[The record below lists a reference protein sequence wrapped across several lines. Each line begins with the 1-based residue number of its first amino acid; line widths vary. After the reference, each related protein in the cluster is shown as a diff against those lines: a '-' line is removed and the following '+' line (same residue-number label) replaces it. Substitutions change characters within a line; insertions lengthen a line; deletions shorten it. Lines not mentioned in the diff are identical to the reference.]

1 MSERPRTARAS
12 SLPSRRPRH
21 TSPLS
26 VAPTFH
32 MTTLLQTA
40 RRPLHLMTKLD
51 GRAQAEASA
60 TGMYTRMLA
69 LVLPYRALSSPLAC
83 ARSRYA
89 TPSWQAD
96 AVKKYIGKKGWLPPA
111 ELWNASGRGYPD
123 VSAQARKYVVVANGF
138 GISGISGTSAAAPVF
153 AGLVSL
159 LVSQRLRA
167 GKPPLGFL
175 NPLLYSHPEVFMDIE
190 KGFNPGCGGLGFQAT
205 TGAVGW
211 DPLTGLGTPN
221 FQAMSKVVGQ
231 LP

>member
-1 MSERPRTARAS
+1 VIAAS
-12 SLPSRRPRH
+12 GDSGVGGVG
-21 TSPLS
+21 TSPNCTRFI
-26 VAPTFH
+26 PTF
-32 MTTLLQTA
+32 
-40 RRPLHLMTKLD
+40 P
-51 GRAQAEASA
+51 S
-60 TGMYTRMLA
+60 
-69 LVLPYRALSSPLAC
+69 SSPYVTVVGGTDFPHDDAPPDGTP
-83 ARSRYA
+83 SFTSYDEIGWTSSGGGFSDRYA